1 MWLRVFIRVSVSFT
15 VLGMLG
21 PLGWALQIARIAQL
35 AEILWDLFDTWE
47 SMSST
52 IEACDGIVPPGCDPL
67 AKCVD
72 GVGEITLK
80 QSTSIEL
87 GSGRRSQITGE
98 KSPVSVD
105 NSDGCWLWW
114 FACYQLKAL
123 MKFDLSEAHV
133 PAGTVQKALLKIYT
147 TSPIAS
153 NNPDVQMYRNVKDW
167 NAASTWESFN
177 AGQPDLSGGLTQSF
191 KPEYRNTFV
200 EIDVTRDVEY
210 WYEGNPNLGWLFQ
223 TSSNDGWDFQTSME
237 KRNECANIPQL
248 TIIYDCT

>member
-1 MWLRVFIRVSVSFT
+1 
-15 VLGMLG
+15 LG
-21 PLGWALQIARIAQL
+21 PAGWALQIARIAQL
-35 AEILWDLFDTWE
+35 AGILWSLFDTWQ
-47 SMSST
+47 SISST
-52 IEACDGIVPPGCDPL
+52 IETCNDIVPPGCDPIS
-67 AKCVD
+67 KCVN

-114 FACYQLKAL
+114 FSCYQLKAL

-133 PAGTVQKALLKIYT
+133 LSKSGLKVFPTIQKAILKIYT
-147 TSPIAS
+147 TSPIDS
-153 NNPDVQMYRNVKDW
+153 NDPDIQMYRNVKDW
-167 NAASTWESFN
+167 NTASTWESFN

-191 KPEYRNTFV
+191 KPENRDTFV
-200 EIDVTRDVEY
+200 EIDVTRDVQY

-223 TSSNDGWDFQTSME
+223 TSSNDGWEFQTSIE
-237 KRNECANIPQL
+237 KKNQCENIPQL
-248 TIIYDCT
+248 TIFYDCT